1 MAIVA
6 KQQHNNKRPVDRS
19 LLTQPEKAEDGLHAA
34 HALLCVSLH
43 AQNQQLAAWE
53 DGEPVAQEHHVDT
66 LEDLDLRHSIKALSS
81 ALVRLVGEG

>member
-19 LLTQPEKAEDGLHAA
+19 LLTQFEKAEDDLHAA
-34 HALLCVSLH
+34 HALLCVVLH

-53 DGEPVAQEHHVDT
+53 DSEPVAQEDHVDT
-66 LEDLDLRHSIKALSS
+66 LEDLDLRHSIKTLSS
-81 ALVRLVGEG
+81 AFVRLVGEG